1 MRRFL
6 PHIDIS
12 LKVETGNRSRNI
24 AGTIGIKAAD
34 ANDTNIF
41 RAVKFGWGGGRDF
54 RHFNGRFCNDKRHR
68 AKSLKMGAG

>member
-24 AGTIGIKAAD
+24 AGTIGIKAAE

-41 RAVKFGWGGGRDF
+41 RAVKIWLGRKDSKIN
-54 RHFNGRFCNDKRHR
+54 RVCPNNPYNR
-68 AKSLKMGAG
+68 